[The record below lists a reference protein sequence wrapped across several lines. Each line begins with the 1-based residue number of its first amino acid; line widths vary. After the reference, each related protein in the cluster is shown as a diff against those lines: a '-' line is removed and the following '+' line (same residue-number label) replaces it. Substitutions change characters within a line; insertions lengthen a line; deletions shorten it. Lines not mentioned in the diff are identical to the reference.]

1 MPSAGRSATDS
12 RMRTAAALAFLLAAC
27 VSSASAETRE
37 QCQGTVEL
45 AQREG
50 IVRSLAASAE
60 GIEAVVDADAWGGMD
75 FTARLGMGATIE
87 CAIVD
92 EGERLRAVLFRDH
105 RTNRVL
111 GRYALGK
118 LTVGD

>member
-1 MPSAGRSATDS
+1 
-12 RMRTAAALAFLLAAC
+12 MRIAAALAFALAAA
-27 VSSASAETRE
+27 SSANAETRE
-37 QCQGTVEL
+37 ECQATVEL

-50 IVRSLAASAE
+50 IVRSLAASAD
-60 GIEAVVDADAWGGMD
+60 GIEVVVDADAWGAME
-75 FTARLGMGATIE
+75 FTTRLGMGSTIE

-111 GRYALGK
+111 GRYSLGE
-118 LTVGD
+118 LVVGD